1 VTAEEMKRAYDGICR
16 VINATFDGDERE
28 RANNMIS
35 DLGEQLYM
43 SPASDRDDS
52 GYAFPGGLLAYMA
65 TSLSHTRRLAPI
77 LAPDESPQSIV
88 KVALF
93 HDIGRVGDP
102 KTREPYYIPESDA
115 WKRDKLGK
123 YFRYNE
129 RLPKMTHSSRSLY
142 VLSHYSVPLTMGEW
156 IAIQTAHG
164 YGLEE
169 NRFYIGDDSRLAL
182 LTQTAVRSALIRQ
195 A

>member
-1 VTAEEMKRAYDGICR
+1 MTADELKRAYDSICK
-16 VINATFDGDERE
+16 VINATFEGEELERSMFMV
-28 RANNMIS
+28 N
-35 DLGEQLYM
+35 DLGEQLYL

-52 GYAFPGGLLAYMA
+52 GFAFPGGLLAYMA
-65 TSLSHTRRLAPI
+65 TTLGHARRLAAI
-77 LAPDESPQSIV
+77 LAPNENPQSIV

-93 HDIGRVGDP
+93 HDIGRIGDP
-102 KTREPYYIPESDA
+102 KEREPYYIPETDA

-123 YFRYNE
+123 HFRYND

-142 VLSHYSVPLTMGEW
+142 VLSHYGIPLAMSEW

-182 LTQTAVRSALIRQ
+182 LTQTAVRSALLR
-195 A
+195 

>member
-1 VTAEEMKRAYDGICR
+1 VTAEEMKRAHDGICK
-16 VINATFDGDERE
+16 VINATFEDDER
-28 RANNMIS
+28 RLISSMIS

-43 SPASDRDDS
+43 SPASDRGDS
-52 GYAFPGGLLAYMA
+52 GYAMAGGLLAYMA
-65 TSLSHTRRLAPI
+65 TALNHARRLAPI

-102 KTREPYYIPESDA
+102 KTHEPYYVPEADS
-115 WKRDKLGK
+115 WKREKLGK
-123 YFRYNE
+123 NYRYNE

-142 VLSHYSVPLTMGEW
+142 VLSHYGVPLSMGEW

-169 NRFYIGDDSRLAL
+169 NRFYIGDDCQLVL
-182 LTQTAVRSALIRQ
+182 ITQTAVRGALLR
-195 A
+195 